1 MLVSLA
7 HKDVTL
13 AAQLVK
19 AVGVPM
25 RLANL
30 ACEELTEAMGRGW
43 GEQNASVA
51 GRVQSERAALD
62 IALSDEEVRAV
73 RERQL
78 NR

>member
-13 AAQLVK
+13 AAQL
-19 AVGVPM
+19 G
-25 RLANL
+25 LANL

-73 RERQL
+73 RESQL